1 MNFLT
6 IFLLIFTFVAY
17 EKAGLVCSKKSTIQE
32 QHIQEPEDYIIEH
45 IEATSSNLEDFK
57 KLYLIKRQKLYINDP
72 KQFDNKL
79 IQLWLEYISKGVR
92 LFLDVLIDPTIVPIS
107 AGLLKHSYD
116 LYLKVI
122 IDIETF
128 KLNRTTPSYIS
139 STLPIIHGTH
149 SNNYVI
155 LQSGIDGSKDVMK
168 SLDPESNDMSTLDH
182 ILTSIKTSLP
192 ELCLYAIFF
201 DKSPTIIFNL
211 LNQYS
216 FLDFEEKSDFTAA
229 LSKFVVEYFPPH
241 IRDSSL
247 FKDFIDHYKTH
258 LPQLE
263 PVTTQEQ
270 NLEILAS
277 GTDL

>member
-17 EKAGLVCSKKSTIQE
+17 EQAGSVCSKKSTIQE
-32 QHIQEPEDYIIEH
+32 QDTQEPEDYIIEH

-57 KLYLIKRQKLYINDP
+57 RLYLAKRQKLYSNDP
-72 KQFDNKL
+72 QQFDNKL
-79 IQLWLEYISKGVR
+79 IQLWMGYIARGVR
-92 LFLDVLIDPTIVPIS
+92 LFLDILIDPTIVPIS

-122 IDIETF
+122 IDVETF
-128 KLNRTTPSYIS
+128 ALNRATSSYIR

-155 LQSGIDGSKDVMK
+155 QTGGIKELGVAMS
-168 SLDPESNDMSTLDH
+168 SLDFESTRDDILDN
-182 ILTSIKTSLP
+182 IKSSLP

-201 DKSPTIIFNL
+201 DKSPTIIFSL
-211 LNQYS
+211 LNEYS
-216 FLDFEEKSDFTAA
+216 FLDFEEKSDLTTG
-229 LSKFVVEYFPPH
+229 LSQFVVAYFPPYMH
-241 IRDSSL
+241 DLSL

-263 PVTTQEQ
+263 PVTTKEQ